1 MAQAGFSSQQW
12 FAEEVTDLLK
22 DIKNSSVIEN
32 DLNLWADY
40 ENTQLKKNYGS
51 NR

>member
-1 MAQAGFSSQQW
+1 MAKAGFSSQQW

-22 DIKNSSVIEN
+22 DIKNSIVLEN

-40 ENTQLKKNYGS
+40 ENI
-51 NR
+51 